1 MTGLVLIRRST
12 VEELL
17 VVCRST
23 VCELSVESLPIDG
36 RQILGEA
43 VQFSIL
49 PQTVAPTS
57 PASSR
62 VPCLFK
68 MFQQIMTVI
77 VV

>member
-23 VCELSVESLPIDG
+23 VCELSVENLPIDG

-43 VQFSIL
+43 VHADRGTNISCKTSCIL
-49 PQTVAPTS
+49 S
-57 PASSR
+57 
-62 VPCLFK
+62 F
-68 MFQQIMTVI
+68 
-77 VV
+77 

>member
-1 MTGLVLIRRST
+1 MTGLVLIGRST
-12 VEELL
+12 FEELL

-36 RQILGEA
+36 RQSLGKL
-43 VQFSIL
+43 FT
-49 PQTVAPTS
+49 QTVAPTS
-57 PASSR
+57 PARFR
-62 VPCLFK
+62 VSCLFK